1 MTEPER
7 ENIFYVSARSQKG
20 FTMDPA
26 QAMIDLTGAPVIAP
40 GHVKNILEKQDRRY
54 MRSLDVQRQAVKRIW
69 DSLMDTMESSLTAQ
83 DLGDLERQKC
93 LDNKALGFL
102 TSLAILEYGHDY
114 KQDPE
119 ATLEKVAEMAR
130 VRYDQESE

>member
-7 ENIFYVSARSQKG
+7 ENIFYISARSQKG

-69 DSLMDTMESSLTAQ
+69 DALMEKMEELFEAIDSG
-83 DLGDLERQKC
+83 DREHPMCLGYEVEGLER
-93 LDNKALGFL
+93 A
-102 TSLAILEYGHDY
+102 LAILEYGHDY
-114 KQDPE
+114 KEDPE
-119 ATLEKVAEMAR
+119 ATIRKIEDMAL